1 MTKTV
6 SPDLLLLHPGT
17 NKKVYE
23 KLADDFAAVEPPFAA
38 ALAAG
43 FVRDKGYKVELLDA
57 NAEKLTAEETAER
70 VLEYNPRLIGIVVH
84 GQQPSASSHLMGAI
98 GDTCREIKGRTD
110 APIFLRGI
118 HPSSLPERT
127 LREESCDFV
136 ARGEGYHTILGL
148 LEGKEKSKIPGLAWL
163 DHKVFQM
170 NKTEPLIQNLDEEL
184 SNVAWDLLPIEKY
197 RCHEWHAFP
206 VGIENR
212 QPYTSLYTSLGCP
225 YKCTFCCIN
234 AEFKAAIAENKGNGH
249 LKNKNESDLLSVL
262 DSTNPAIRYWS
273 PDTVIKHIDYLV
285 QNHGIK
291 NIKFIDEMFVFNT
304 KHVEGIADKIIE
316 RGYDLNIWAYAR
328 IDTVKNRKLLEKIKQ
343 AGINWLV
350 LGIESANTEIRHGA
364 DKKFGNDDI
373 FKHVQQVEDVGIN
386 VLGNYMV
393 GLRHDTHETMQQTL
407 DMALELNNPWFN
419 IYATMAYPGAP
430 DYNWAKEKGI
440 ALPGDSNVPGGWT
453 AYSHH
458 SYYTLPLATDNL
470 PASEVLKFRDKA
482 WMEYFH
488 NPSYISLVRKRFGN
502 SAVNYIEKMRSHK
515 IKRRILGDE
524 KD

>member
-1 MTKTV
+1 MKTR

-23 KLADDFAAVEPPFAA
+23 KLAEDFAAVEPPFAA
-38 ALAAG
+38 ALTAG
-43 FVRDKGYKVELLDA
+43 FVRDKGYSVELLDA

-70 VLEYNPRLIGIVVH
+70 VLEFNPGLIGIIAH

-98 GDTCREIKGRTD
+98 GDTCKEIKGRTNT
-110 APIFLRGI
+110 PILLRGI

-127 LREESCDFV
+127 LREELVDFV
-136 ARGEGYHTILGL
+136 ARGEGYYTILGL

-163 DHKVFQM
+163 EDDTFQM
-170 NKTEPLIQNLDEEL
+170 NKSSPLIKNLDEEL
-184 SNVAWDLLPIEKY
+184 SNVAWDLLPIDKY
-197 RCHEWHAFP
+197 RAHEWHAFS

-212 QPYTSLYTSLGCP
+212 QPYASLYTSLGCP
-225 YKCTFCCIN
+225 FECTFCCIN
-234 AEFKAAIAENKGNGH
+234 AEFKSAIAENKGNGFFT
-249 LKNKNESDLLSVL
+249 KRKEAELLSVL
-262 DSTNPAIRYWS
+262 DKTKPNIRYWS
-273 PDTVIKHIDYLV
+273 PDNVMKNIDYLV
-285 QNHGIK
+285 QEHGIK
-291 NIKFIDEMFVFNT
+291 NIKFIDEMFVFNK
-304 KHVEGIADKIIE
+304 KHVEGIADRIIE
-316 RGYDLNIWAYAR
+316 RGYDVNIWAYAR
-328 IDTVKNRKLLEKIKQ
+328 IDTVKDRKLLEKIKK

-350 LGIESANTEIRHGA
+350 LGIESANKDIRHGA
-364 DKKFGNDDI
+364 DKKFGNEDI

-393 GLRHDTHETMQQTL
+393 GLRHDTHETMQETL
-407 DMALELNNPWFN
+407 DMALELNTPWFN
-419 IYATMAYPGAP
+419 MYATMAYPGAP

-440 ALPGDSNVPGGWT
+440 ALPGDTNVPGSWT

-458 SYYTLPLATDNL
+458 SYYTLPLATENL

-482 WMEYFH
+482 WNEYF
-488 NPSYISLVRKRFGN
+488 NNESYLSLVKERFGE
-502 SAVNYIEKMRSHK
+502 SAVDYIKKMRSHK

>member
-1 MTKTV
+1 MTTT

-38 ALAAG
+38 ALTAG
-43 FVRDKGYKVELLDA
+43 FVRDKGYSVELLDA

-70 VLEYNPRLIGIVVH
+70 VLEYNPGLIAIIAH

-110 APIFLRGI
+110 TPILMRGI
-118 HPSSLPERT
+118 HPSSLPKRT
-127 LREESCDFV
+127 LREEPCDFV
-136 ARGEGYHTILGL
+136 ARGEGYHTLLGL

-163 DHKVFQM
+163 QEGVFQM
-170 NKTEPLIQNLDEEL
+170 NKTEPLIKNLDEEL
-184 SNVAWDLLPIEKY
+184 SNVAWDLLPMEKY
-197 RCHEWHAFP
+197 RAHEWHAFS

-212 QPYTSLYTSLGCP
+212 QPYASLYTSLGCP
-225 YKCTFCCIN
+225 YECTFCCIN
-234 AEFKAAIAENKGNGH
+234 AEFKASIAENKGNGRPA
-249 LKNKNESDLLSVL
+249 NESNFLSVL
-262 DSTNPAIRYWS
+262 DSTKPTIRYWS
-273 PDTVIKHIDYLV
+273 PETVIKNLDYLV
-285 QNHGIK
+285 NNHGIK
-291 NIKFIDEMFVFNT
+291 NTKFIDEMFVFNK

-316 RGYDLNIWAYAR
+316 RGYDVNIWAYAR
-328 IDTVKNRKLLEKIKQ
+328 IDTVKDRELLDKMKK

-350 LGIESANTEIRHGA
+350 LGIESANKDIRHGA

-373 FKHVQQVEDVGIN
+373 FKHVQQVEDAGIN
-386 VLGNYMV
+386 VLGNFMV
-393 GLRHDTHETMQQTL
+393 GLRHDTQETMQQTL
-407 DMALELNNPWFN
+407 DMALELNTPWFN

-440 ALPGDSNVPGGWT
+440 ALPGDEGIPGGWT

-458 SYYTLPLATDNL
+458 SYYTLPLATENL

-482 WMEYFH
+482 WNEYF
-488 NPSYISLVRKRFGN
+488 NNSSYISLVRNRFGN
-502 SAVNYIEKMRSHK
+502 SAVEYIEKMRSNK
-515 IKRRILGDE
+515 IKRRILGDK